1 MRGGQSILEV
11 SDLKVK
17 EIMSKK
23 VASLD
28 SEDSVE
34 RAAQLMK
41 QYDVGSIPVCSR
53 NQVVGIVT
61 DRDIAVRTIA
71 EGKDSKQEKV
81 SAIMSSNPVVGSPD
95 MDVHDAAQIMSTNQ
109 IRRLPIVENNNLVGI
124 VALGDISV
132 EPELQD
138 NAEQALHNISQPCE
152 SKM

>member
-1 MRGGQSILEV
+1 LRGGQAITEV

-23 VASLD
+23 VASLN

-81 SAIMSSNPVVGSPD
+81 SAIMSSNPVVGNPD
-95 MDVHDAAQIMSTNQ
+95 MDVHDAAKIMSTNQ

-124 VALGDISV
+124 LALGDISV

-138 NAEQALHNISQPCE
+138 NAEQTLRNISQPCE